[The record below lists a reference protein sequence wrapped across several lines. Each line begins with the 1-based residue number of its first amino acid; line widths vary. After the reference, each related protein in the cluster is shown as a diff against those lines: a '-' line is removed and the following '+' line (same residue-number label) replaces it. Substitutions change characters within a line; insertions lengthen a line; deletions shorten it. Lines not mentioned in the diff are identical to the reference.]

1 MRITSLALVATTIL
15 TASMNMAQAELNVV
29 TSIKPIHSLVAGVMK
44 GMAKT
49 SRERE
54 NFSKRS
60 TLGFKLNEFLTA
72 IAKVCVEYIEKR
84 GTLPGHSKSK
94 KTDSIMIGDSYEADI
109 KGALDYGLEAIH
121 LIAHGE
127 ALHSDCKIIHKL
139 DELMKI
145 L

>member
-1 MRITSLALVATTIL
+1 
-15 TASMNMAQAELNVV
+15 
-29 TSIKPIHSLVAGVMK
+29 
-44 GMAKT
+44 
-49 SRERE
+49 
-54 NFSKRS
+54 
-60 TLGFKLNEFLTA
+60 
-72 IAKVCVEYIEKR
+72 
-84 GTLPGHSKSK
+84 
-94 KTDSIMIGDSYEADI
+94 MIGDSYEADI

>member
-1 MRITSLALVATTIL
+1 MKSKYFKKIYDSETVGVKKPNPYIFEYSL
-15 TASMNMAQAELNVV
+15 ND
-29 TSIKPIHSLVAGVMK
+29 
-44 GMAKT
+44 
-49 SRERE
+49 
-54 NFSKRS
+54 
-60 TLGFKLNEFLTA
+60 
-72 IAKVCVEYIEKR
+72 
-84 GTLPGHSKSK
+84 SKSK